1 MKGKALAISVG
12 KILLSLLFWGLIWII
27 VARRVGNDF
36 LLPSPSDVGKELWH
50 LLFEKSFWLTTLT
63 SLLRVLWGITISWI
77 LGTLLAYLTCTSR
90 LLDTLLS
97 PAISAVKSTPVASFI
112 ILALLWMERMTLPV
126 FITVLIVIPIVW
138 ANVSEGIREIDGG
151 LREVTVVYRFSVWQ
165 RFSRLYV
172 PSVLPYFMAACK
184 SSLGLA
190 WKAGIAAEIL
200 ATPDHSI
207 GKELYFSKTY
217 LETPTLFAWTLVV
230 ILLSLFIEKL
240 LVYALEQLSLRLHM
254 TPKGANHDKRSG
266 KA

>member
-1 MKGKALAISVG
+1 MKGKTIGISLLKISVA
-12 KILLSLLFWGLIWII
+12 LLFWGAVW
-27 VARRVGNDF
+27 VAVSHRVGNDF
-36 LLPSPSDVGKELWH
+36 LFPSPADVGAELWR
-50 LLFEKSFWLTTLT
+50 LLGEKSFWLITLT
-63 SLLRVLWGITISWI
+63 SLLRVLWGIAISWV

-90 LLDTLLS
+90 LLNTLIS
-97 PAISAVKSTPVASFI
+97 PALSAIKSTPVASFI
-112 ILALLWMERMTLPV
+112 ILALLWMERQTLPV
-126 FITVLIVIPIVW
+126 FITALIVIPIVW
-138 ANVSEGIREIDGG
+138 ANVSEGIRDVDPG
-151 LREVTVVYRFSVWQ
+151 LLEVAELYRFSLW
-165 RFSRLYV
+165 RRLTRLYV

-230 ILLSLFIEKL
+230 IVLSLLIEKL
-240 LVYALEQLSLRLHM
+240 LVFGLERLSGRLRM
-254 TPKGANHDKRSG
+254 TPKGADHV

>member
-1 MKGKALAISVG
+1 MKGKPWYFSIF
-12 KILLSLLFWGLIWII
+12 KILIALLFWGVIWLL
-27 VARRVGNDF
+27 VSHRVGNDF
-36 LLPSPSDVGKELWH
+36 LFPSPRDVGAA
-50 LLFEKSFWLTTLT
+50 LFTMLREGSFWLTTLT

-77 LGTLLAYLTCTSR
+77 LGTLLAYLTSSFR
-90 LLDTLLS
+90 LLNTLLS

-112 ILALLWMERMTLPV
+112 ILALLWMERQTLPV
-126 FITVLIVIPIVW
+126 FITALIVIPIVW
-138 ANVSEGIREIDGG
+138 ANVSEGIREIDRG
-151 LREVTVVYRFSVWQ
+151 LLEVTLVYRFSMWR
-165 RFSRLYV
+165 RFTRLYV
-172 PSVLPYFMAACK
+172 PSILPYFMAACK

-200 ATPDHSI
+200 ATPDNSI

-240 LVYALEQLSLRLHM
+240 LVYALERLGRRLRM
-254 TPKGANHDKRSG
+254 TPKGADHV

>member
-1 MKGKALAISVG
+1 MKGKAIGISLLKISVA
-12 KILLSLLFWGLIWII
+12 LLFWGAVW
-27 VARRVGNDF
+27 VAVSHRVGNDF
-36 LLPSPSDVGKELWH
+36 LFPSPADVGAELWR
-50 LLFEKSFWLTTLT
+50 LLGEKSFWLITLT
-63 SLLRVLWGITISWI
+63 SLLRVLWGIAISWV

-90 LLDTLLS
+90 LLNTLIS
-97 PAISAVKSTPVASFI
+97 PALSAIKSTPVASFI
-112 ILALLWMERMTLPV
+112 ILALLWMERQTLPV
-126 FITVLIVIPIVW
+126 FITALIVIPIVW
-138 ANVSEGIREIDGG
+138 ANVSEGIRDVDRG
-151 LREVTVVYRFSVWQ
+151 LLEVAELYRFSLW
-165 RFSRLYV
+165 RRLTRLYV

-230 ILLSLFIEKL
+230 IVLSLLIEKL
-240 LVYALEQLSLRLHM
+240 LVFGLERLSGRLRM
-254 TPKGANHDKRSG
+254 TPKGADHV